1 MIDPKKRDELI
12 SEYMMAK
19 ERIHNN
25 DISQRLGSLAHQ
37 DTLKTTF
44 QPIVEAS
51 KESSDAITKELK
63 PIKREIENLN
73 NQLLQTEIKRKR
85 SVAEKLV
92 DGDTGK
98 NALDQ
103 YFSIFKSE
111 DGDYFLGKEKIKID
125 KDHNIHVGDKVYAGT
140 NGLWNIIMQ
149 RVPKDYTDEDREN
162 YLQLALQTELPKWP
176 RDVRYNSQ
184 IGRTTKYKEFL
195 KQVEDV
201 MIENKKPEVKGDGI
215 FLPGTIKGL
224 LQKLNILVA
233 EFQAGNKT
241 TQNEIVAVLD
251 ELKRRK
257 AINEIIYNQINTT
270 LQ

>member
-1 MIDPKKRDELI
+1 
-12 SEYMMAK
+12 
-19 ERIHNN
+19 
-25 DISQRLGSLAHQ
+25 
-37 DTLKTTF
+37 
-44 QPIVEAS
+44 
-51 KESSDAITKELK
+51 
-63 PIKREIENLN
+63 
-73 NQLLQTEIKRKR
+73 
-85 SVAEKLV
+85 
-92 DGDTGK
+92 
-98 NALDQ
+98 
-103 YFSIFKSE
+103 
-111 DGDYFLGKEKIKID
+111 
-125 KDHNIHVGDKVYAGT
+125 
-140 NGLWNIIMQ
+140 MQ

-224 LQKLNILVA
+224 LQKLNILEA

-270 LQ
+270 LQCL

>member
-1 MIDPKKRDELI
+1 
-12 SEYMMAK
+12 
-19 ERIHNN
+19 
-25 DISQRLGSLAHQ
+25 
-37 DTLKTTF
+37 
-44 QPIVEAS
+44 
-51 KESSDAITKELK
+51 
-63 PIKREIENLN
+63 
-73 NQLLQTEIKRKR
+73 
-85 SVAEKLV
+85 
-92 DGDTGK
+92 
-98 NALDQ
+98 
-103 YFSIFKSE
+103 
-111 DGDYFLGKEKIKID
+111 
-125 KDHNIHVGDKVYAGT
+125 
-140 NGLWNIIMQ
+140 MQ

>member
-1 MIDPKKRDELI
+1 
-12 SEYMMAK
+12 
-19 ERIHNN
+19 
-25 DISQRLGSLAHQ
+25 
-37 DTLKTTF
+37 
-44 QPIVEAS
+44 
-51 KESSDAITKELK
+51 
-63 PIKREIENLN
+63 
-73 NQLLQTEIKRKR
+73 
-85 SVAEKLV
+85 
-92 DGDTGK
+92 
-98 NALDQ
+98 
-103 YFSIFKSE
+103 
-111 DGDYFLGKEKIKID
+111 
-125 KDHNIHVGDKVYAGT
+125 
-140 NGLWNIIMQ
+140 MQ

-184 IGRTTKYKEFL
+184 IGRTTKYKDIL
-195 KQVEDV
+195 KEVENV
-201 MIENKKPEVKGDGI
+201 MPENKKTEVEGDGI